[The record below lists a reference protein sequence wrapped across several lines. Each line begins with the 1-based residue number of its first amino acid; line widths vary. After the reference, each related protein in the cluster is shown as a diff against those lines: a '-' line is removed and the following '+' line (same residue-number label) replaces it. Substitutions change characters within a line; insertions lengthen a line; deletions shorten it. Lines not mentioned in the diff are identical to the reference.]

1 MNKVI
6 HYCWFGRNALPESAR
21 KCIESWKKYCPDYE
35 IVQWNEDNFDCTSC
49 DYIKEAYEH
58 KRWAFV
64 SDYAR
69 FWILYNYGG
78 LYFDTD
84 VELIRPIDDLVER
97 GPFMGLERDMD
108 FQSCIKK
115 DGVDDLYVNPGLG
128 LRADSGLK
136 LYAEILDEYKDR
148 HFIDASGK
156 EDITT
161 VVQIVSK
168 ILERHT
174 VEVIDEIT
182 LKIGELYIYRKDVF
196 CPMDYRTGKLTVTDR
211 TRSIHHYTASW
222 MTADELRNQEIFIE
236 AKAKY
241 GEKLGKVIGYIKTIP
256 LRLRTKGE

>member
-1 MNKVI
+1 M
-6 HYCWFGRNALPESAR
+6 
-21 KCIESWKKYCPDYE
+21 
-35 IVQWNEDNFDCTSC
+35 
-49 DYIKEAYEH
+49 
-58 KRWAFV
+58 
-64 SDYAR
+64 
-69 FWILYNYGG
+69 
-78 LYFDTD
+78 
-84 VELIRPIDDLVER
+84 
-97 GPFMGLERDMD
+97 
-108 FQSCIKK
+108 
-115 DGVDDLYVNPGLG
+115 
-128 LRADSGLK
+128 
-136 LYAEILDEYKDR
+136 
-148 HFIDASGK
+148 
-156 EDITT
+156 
-161 VVQIVSK
+161 VQIVSK